1 MHSQTSQVNQHDQV
15 LIKQSSDLVH
25 KINTCSQTP
34 IQIQANRRNPDEKK
48 EQKMKRERERE
59 RDKK

>member
-1 MHSQTSQVNQHDQV
+1 MHSQTSQVNQHDQM

-34 IQIQANRRNPDEKK
+34 LQIQANRRNPDEKK
-48 EQKMKRERERE
+48 S
-59 RDKK
+59 KK